1 VSTSPIN
8 NLTSSYLQQIL
19 DTALQGTGST
29 GTTSAG
35 ASATSTES
43 DNGQLSPFAQILSTL
58 QQLQESNPTQYQ
70 QVTAQIATNLQT
82 AAQTATADGN
92 TSAASQLN
100 QLATDFNNASQNG
113 QLPNIS
119 DLAQA
124 VGGGGGH
131 HHHHHHV
138 SSSSSSSDT
147 SSDSSSSSSTS
158 TTSTSGSDG
167 ILSQLLASLQSN
179 SANNESLNPMS
190 IIMNTLQSAGI
201 TLTNS

>member
-1 VSTSPIN
+1 V
-8 NLTSSYLQQIL
+8 
-19 DTALQGTGST
+19 
-29 GTTSAG
+29 
-35 ASATSTES
+35 SATSTQS
-43 DNGQLSPFAQILSTL
+43 DNGQLSPFAQLLSTL

-70 QVTAQIATNLQT
+70 RVTAQIATNLQ
-82 AAQTATADGN
+82 AAGQTATTDGN

-100 QLATDFNNASQNG
+100 QLATDFNNASQSA

-147 SSDSSSSSSTS
+147 SSDSSSSSSS
-158 TTSTSGSDG
+158 TGSTSSSNSP
-167 ILSQLLASLQSN
+167 ISQLLAALQSN
-179 SANNESLNPMS
+179 STQNDSLNPMS

-201 TLTNS
+201 TVANS